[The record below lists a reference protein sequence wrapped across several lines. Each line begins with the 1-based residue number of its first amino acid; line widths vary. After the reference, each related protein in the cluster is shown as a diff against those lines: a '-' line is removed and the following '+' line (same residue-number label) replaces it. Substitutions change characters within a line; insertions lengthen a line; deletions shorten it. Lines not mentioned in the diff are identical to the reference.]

1 MELPKKERLAAQEIR
16 DKLSNKKIII
26 LSGLRKVGK
35 TTALRQLEKT
45 DDGLYVDCRNKN
57 DHIKIDAFLKKGTGL
72 LLDEFNYHPN
82 CYHLSEEIAEIAD
95 RTGMKAVITSSSVH
109 FCNVL
114 SFQTLGGGRSSL
126 VRMPLF
132 TFAEFLFFSDRI
144 TSYADLSGISEADW
158 LDYTDY
164 RGPIGLPEI
173 DAQYAQSLVEE
184 INLAYNNY
192 PVYFGDLELSESDVR
207 NALSLLTYNLHYP
220 TRFDKVIDPLIGG
233 KEMSETDRLAFK
245 ADTENY
251 NCFSITEASLNMIEL
266 VKLNPKQIGK
276 ALYFLLW
283 SNLLVATAVNTDFS
297 FSGLPK
303 LDMISKDTLNTLF
316 KDYQF
321 TVVNP
326 LLYSA
331 IVDEPGCMGEQQA
344 ELATSLH
351 FLSKK
356 ALKTVKTERRLLGHW
371 VETYL
376 RGACANKAPS
386 LILSSKVLRQPRPL
400 GGFYEVDI
408 EDIHNNIL
416 IESSVRQ
423 KDDSEINFKIFHTN
437 QRCILATKE
446 EEKTELVDG
455 VAVYKIP
462 YYKLAV
468 YLDIKAIPV
477 PEQNAEEF
485 TNTDSCTV
493 ISADPYQKPNLT

>member
-1 MELPKKERLAAQEIR
+1 MEIPKKERIAVQEIR
-16 DKLSNKKIII
+16 DKLKRKKIII
-26 LSGLRKVGK
+26 LSGLRKLGK

-45 DDGLYVDCRNKN
+45 EGDALYVDCRNKN
-57 DHIKIDAFLKKGTGL
+57 DHIKIDAFLKQGMGLL

-82 CYHLSEEIAEIAD
+82 CYHLSEEIAEIVD
-95 RTGMKAVITSSSVH
+95 RTEMRAVLTSSSVH

-114 SFQTLGGGRSSL
+114 SFQTLGGGRSCL

-132 TFAEFLFFSDRI
+132 TFAEFLLFSDRI
-144 TSYADLSGISEADW
+144 SSYTDLTGISEADW
-158 LDYTDY
+158 FDYTDY

-173 DAQYAQSLVEE
+173 DARYVQSLVEE
-184 INLAYNNY
+184 INLAYENY

-233 KEMSETDRLAFK
+233 KEMSEADRLAFR
-245 ADTENY
+245 ADVENY
-251 NCFSITEASLNMIEL
+251 NCFSITEAALNMTEL
-266 VKLNPKQIGK
+266 LKLNPTQIGK

-283 SNLLVATAVNTDFS
+283 SNLLVGTAVNTDFS
-297 FSGLPK
+297 FTGLPK
-303 LDMISKDTLNTLF
+303 LDTISKDTLNALF

-331 IVDEPGCMGEQQA
+331 IVDE
-344 ELATSLH
+344 LH

-356 ALKTVKTERRLLGHW
+356 DLKTVKTEKRLLGHW

-376 RGACANKAPS
+376 RGACSNKAPS
-386 LILSSKVLRQPRPL
+386 LILGSKVLRQLRPL

-408 EDIHNNIL
+408 EDIHDHIL

-423 KDDSEINFKIFHTN
+423 KDESEIHFKIFHTN

-446 EEKTELVDG
+446 EEKTECIDG
-455 VAVYKIP
+455 VTVEKIP

-468 YLDIKAIPV
+468 YLDIKSIPH
-477 PEQNAEEF
+477 
-485 TNTDSCTV
+485 TCT
-493 ISADPYQKPNLT
+493 